1 MLSQGQALLG
11 WWAPCCDGEGWSGA
25 ATALGSV
32 RDQTECAKA
41 ELGMG
46 ISSSLLGPG
55 LSWAG
60 GLWTWVLLGSSQ
72 GRAAATTVQQLWL
85 LGLSWHLKG
94 N

>member
-1 MLSQGQALLG
+1 
-11 WWAPCCDGEGWSGA
+11 
-25 ATALGSV
+25 
-32 RDQTECAKA
+32 
-41 ELGMG
+41 MG

-72 GRAAATTVQQLWL
+72 GRAAAMTVQQLWL
-85 LGLSWHLKG
+85 LGLSWHVKG